1 MKSVK
6 LISSTVFLAVL
17 VAGCTGYRPVV
28 DGQGRDMSNY
38 EYDLRDC
45 QNYARQVDGAGRT
58 GGGALAGAAF
68 GAVLGLVG
76 GGNSTGIA
84 QAAGVGA
91 VTGAAAGGVS
101 TAASQKQVI
110 RNCLIGRGYRVLD

>member
-1 MKSVK
+1 MKNAK
-6 LISSTVFLAVL
+6 LVSSALFLAVF
-17 VAGCTGYRPVV
+17 VAGCTGYRPIV
-28 DGQGRDMSNY
+28 DSQGRNMANY

-45 QNYARQVDGAGRT
+45 QNYARQVDGATRT
-58 GGGALAGAAF
+58 GGAALGGAAL

-76 GGNSTGIA
+76 GGSGSNIA

-101 TAASQKQVI
+101 TAASQKQII
-110 RNCLIGRGYRVLD
+110 RNCMTGRGYRVLD

>member
-6 LISSTVFLAVL
+6 IISSALFLTVF
-17 VAGCTGYRPVV
+17 VAGCSGYRPIV

-76 GGNSTGIA
+76 GGNSSNIA

-91 VTGAAAGGVS
+91 VTGGAAGGVS
-101 TAASQKQVI
+101 TAASQKQII
-110 RNCLIGRGYRVLD
+110 RNCMVGRGYRVLD

>member
-6 LISSTVFLAVL
+6 IISSALFLTVF
-17 VAGCTGYRPVV
+17 VAGCSGYRPIV

-101 TAASQKQVI
+101 TAASQKQII
-110 RNCLIGRGYRVLD
+110 RNCMVGRGYRVLD